1 MSVLERLENIETL
14 FAVQKRKYRETLYVT
29 DSIPANSSK
38 LAKVNTSNVGD
49 FLIMYITGNYTTLY
63 HDGTNVVDNG
73 VCSLSAK
80 LQDGNSQ
87 TLLFNDYIDLSL
99 WLSPGRTKSILDSA
113 VYSTALGG
121 AFLNPMEFEYLI
133 ARNSD
138 IIIDVKNSANTIN
151 VYKIAFHG
159 FRYR

>member
-1 MSVLERLENIETL
+1 MSVLEKLENIGKL
-14 FAVQKRKYRETLYVT
+14 FATQKRKYRETLFVADT
-29 DSIPANSSK
+29 IPGQSSK

-49 FLIMYITGNYTTLY
+49 FLIMYITGNFTTLY
-63 HDGTNVVDNG
+63 NDGTNVVDNG
-73 VCSLSAK
+73 ICMLSAK

-87 TLLFNDYIDLSL
+87 TLLFNDYIDMSL
-99 WLSPGRTKSILDSA
+99 WLSPGRTKSIFDTG
-113 VYSTALGG
+113 VYSREIGG
-121 AFLNPMEFEYLI
+121 SFLSPMEFEYLL

-138 IIIDVKNSANTIN
+138 ILIDCKNAANTTN